1 MTLQAAHLS
10 QMSTVRLERYESV
23 IESLL
28 KLKPYID
35 NPKSQEVAINSP
47 GVVQTWQSGVWI
59 EHPDPAIT
67 YDYLD
72 GLGTNVAG
80 FLDVQFDASHPVF
93 SGDLPT
99 GERVQ
104 FIRPPASPYGEIY
117 INIRSHIVDSFPF
130 VKYHEQGYF
139 KDTRHVHSLTM
150 TNEDREKFRP
160 HLEPEELELWRLAQE
175 GDWVNFYTLAV
186 HHYQSIVTAGSTGSG
201 KTTFSRSLM
210 ELVDPL
216 ERFSTLQDARETP
229 MPNHTNRQDL
239 AFIKGD
245 MYELDALGTKRKRP
259 GMSAKEGLEASM
271 RSTPTR
277 IHINELRG
285 DETMYYLSGVL
296 SSGHPGGITTSHA
309 NSPKDCFVRLALLIK
324 QSEEGRSIELE
335 AIKLMLY
342 QSINVIG
349 HLKFDKIQK
358 RRLMTAIYY
367 DPFYRMSLLG

>member
-1 MTLQAAHLS
+1 MADHTAHT
-10 QMSTVRLERYESV
+10 QHMSEVRRDRYDSV
-23 IESLL
+23 IQSLQ
-28 KLKPYID
+28 KLAKYID
-35 NPKSQEVAINSP
+35 NPSSQEVAVNAP
-47 GVVQTWQSGVWI
+47 GVVQTWESGSWV
-59 EHPDPAIT
+59 EQADPDIDF
-67 YDYLD
+67 DYLD

-80 FLDVQFDASHPVF
+80 FLGVQFDETHPVF
-93 SGDLPT
+93 SGELPT

-104 FIRPPASPYGEIY
+104 FIRPPASPHGEIY
-117 INIRSHIVDSFPF
+117 INIRSHVVDAFPF
-130 VKYHEQGYF
+130 AKYHEQGYF
-139 KDTRHVHSLTM
+139 QDTRHVFSLTM
-150 TNEDREKFRP
+150 TDKERETLKP
-160 HLEPEELELWRLAQE
+160 HLEPEELELWKLAQNK
-175 GDWVNFYTLAV
+175 DWLNFYPLAV
-186 HHYQSIVTAGSTGSG
+186 LHYQSMVTAGSTGSG

-210 ELVDPL
+210 ELIDPR

-229 MPNHTNRQDL
+229 MPNHRNRQDL

-245 MYELDALGTKRKRP
+245 MHELDAGGNKRKRP

-342 QSINVIG
+342 QSINIIG

-358 RRLMTAIYY
+358 RRVMTAIYY
-367 DPFYRMSLLG
+367 DPFYRTSLLG